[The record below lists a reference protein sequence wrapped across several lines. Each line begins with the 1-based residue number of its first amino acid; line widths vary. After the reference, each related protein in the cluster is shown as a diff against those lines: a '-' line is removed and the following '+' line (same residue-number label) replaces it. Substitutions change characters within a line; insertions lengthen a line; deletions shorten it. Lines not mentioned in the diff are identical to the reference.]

1 MKSPNNKIDEI
12 PEFLVKS
19 TQWVALASVVILL
32 PFCIANFIQGRVL
45 LAGLTT
51 IVVSV
56 CVVNFWYCWRGVYC
70 YGINLFAV
78 VPAITVAITF
88 AILQLD
94 VRGSYWAF
102 LGAFAIYY
110 ILPEKLAWKANI
122 VFVGVV
128 CLAAYRALEMPVAI
142 RFIAILLG
150 TSFFAFSAIHEIYRQ
165 HFKLK
170 KQVILDPL
178 THLYNRFLLQD
189 SLENAVSR
197 SRRTGNPVSLI
208 MLDLDHFKAVNDEF
222 GHDMGDRVLKAVGG
236 ILSHNFR
243 VSDMPFRIG
252 GEEFLIILYDT
263 DSKGC
268 LEVAR
273 KLQEEIEH
281 LSILPDRSITASIG
295 ISTLLPDMDREAWL
309 KKCDANLYRAK
320 NSGRNRV
327 VV

>member
-1 MKSPNNKIDEI
+1 MKKNLYEI
-12 PEFLVKS
+12 PDFLVKS
-19 TQWVALASVVILL
+19 TQWVALASIVILL
-32 PFCIANFIQGRVL
+32 PFCIGNYLHGRLL

-56 CVVNFWYCWRGVYC
+56 CVVNAWYCWRGMYC
-70 YGINLFAV
+70 YSINLFAV
-78 VPAITVAITF
+78 VPAITVAITV

-102 LGAFAIYY
+102 LGVFSIYY
-110 ILPEKLAWKANI
+110 ILPEKLAWKVNI

-150 TSFFAFSAIHEIYRQ
+150 TSFFAFAAIHEIYRQ

-170 KQVILDPL
+170 KQAVLDPL
-178 THLYNRFLLQD
+178 TRLYNRFLLQD
-189 SLENAVSR
+189 SLEHAVSKNRR
-197 SRRTGNPVSLI
+197 SGIPVSLL

-222 GHDMGDRVLKAVGG
+222 GHDMGDKVLKAVGG

-263 DSKGC
+263 DSEGC
-268 LEVAR
+268 LEVAG
-273 KLQEEIEH
+273 KLQREIEH

-295 ISTLLPDMDREAWL
+295 ISTLVPGMDREAWL
-309 KKCDANLYRAK
+309 KQCDKNLYRAK
-320 NSGRNRV
+320 KSGRNCV